1 VIQFCDGGYTTN
13 EGSGLEEAL
22 ASLRSK
28 YEECGRRS
36 SA

>member
-1 VIQFCDGGYTTN
+1 VIKFCDGGYTTN
-13 EGSGLEEAL
+13 EGSELEAAL

-36 SA
+36 SV

>member
-13 EGSGLEEAL
+13 EAAELEEAL

-28 YEECGRRS
+28 YEECGWRS
-36 SA
+36 SV

>member
-13 EGSGLEEAL
+13 EGAELEEAL

-36 SA
+36 SV